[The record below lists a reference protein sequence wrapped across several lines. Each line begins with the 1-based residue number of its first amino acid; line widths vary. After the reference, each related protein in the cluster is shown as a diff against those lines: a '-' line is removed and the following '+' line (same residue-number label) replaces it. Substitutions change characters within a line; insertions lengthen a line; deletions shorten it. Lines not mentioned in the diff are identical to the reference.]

1 MRTPSVRCFSQT
13 CDIYRATAAT
23 SARNETTL
31 PRASSATYSGVPC
44 SLQIERPSESNDLMK
59 ETIEEGGTVYLPLSH
74 NGSALTVLIDDYVML
89 TGATE
94 EYQARGL
101 ANNAAGKGAL
111 QAFRIERA
119 PYQR

>member
-1 MRTPSVRCFSQT
+1 MRKPSARCFSQT
-13 CDIYRATAAT
+13 CNIYRATAAT
-23 SARNETTL
+23 SARNEVTL
-31 PRASSATYSGVPC
+31 PRASSATYTAVPC
-44 SLQIERPSESNDLMK
+44 SLQIDRPSETNDLMK
-59 ETIEEGGTVYLPLSH
+59 ETIEEGGTLYLPLTFS
-74 NGSALTVLIDDYVML
+74 GSAVTILLDDYVIL

-111 QAFRIERA
+111 QAFRVERA